1 MGVFGVFAPGPG
13 EMVVILALGVLLF
26 GKRLPEV
33 GKNIGKGI
41 LEFKRGVND
50 FRESKDEKKV
60 ESEPALIED
69 SLPSDAPKFE
79 TP

>member
-1 MGVFGVFAPGPG
+1 MGVFGFMAPGPG
-13 EMVVILALGVLLF
+13 EMIVILALGVLLF

-50 FRESKDEKKV
+50 FRESKEEKKA

-69 SLPSDAPKFE
+69 SLPNDAPKFE

>member
-1 MGVFGVFAPGPG
+1 MGVFGFMTPGPG
-13 EMVVILALGVLLF
+13 EMMVILALGVLLF

-50 FRESKDEKKV
+50 FRESKEEKKA

-69 SLPSDAPKFE
+69 SLPNDAPKFE

>member
-1 MGVFGVFAPGPG
+1 MGVFGFFAPGPG

-50 FRESKDEKKV
+50 FRESKEEKKA
-60 ESEPALIED
+60 EAEPALIED